1 MVAVV
6 DRPLLFFTNPAEWEA
21 WLEANHQHDGVRVQL
36 RTKNSSK
43 PGILYSEALDV
54 ALSWGWIDGQ
64 AGRIDDDYYTVS
76 ALFDF

>member
-1 MVAVV
+1 M
-6 DRPLLFFTNPAEWEA
+6 T
-21 WLEANHQHDGVRVQL
+21 GVRVQL
-36 RTKNSSK
+36 RKKNSSK
-43 PGILYSEALDV
+43 PAISYSEALDV